1 MSECSDVVCLERVSR
16 VFAGAKAVD
25 DLSLKLKAGEVM
37 GFLGTNGAGKTTTIK
52 MMLGL
57 LAPTSGTVKV
67 LGGDPSDPRVRARIG
82 YMPEVA
88 TYYPYLDA
96 RELLSFYG
104 GICGLDAK
112 TVRKRTDELLDAVG
126 LADAA
131 KRPLKTYSKGMLQR
145 AGIAQAL
152 LNDPDLLVLDEP
164 FTGLDPLAR
173 IHFRELLLDLKRRGK
188 TVFFSSH
195 ELGETELLC
204 DRVAIMKKGRCV
216 YQGPVKDLAGDGAD
230 ALEKFAAS
238 PPFFYDAVLM
248 DIQMPRMTG
257 FEAAEAIRSL
267 EREDAKTV
275 PVIAMSADIFE
286 QSVNRAT
293 QSGMSGYLTKPL
305 DMDVLYRE
313 LLRQLRLS

>member
-1 MSECSDVVCLERVSR
+1 MSEGSDIVQLEGVTRA
-16 VFAGAKAVD
+16 FAGTKAVD
-25 DLSLKLKAGEVM
+25 GLSLKLKAGEVM

-67 LGGDPSDPRVRARIG
+67 LGGDPSDPRIRAHVG

-88 TYYPYLDA
+88 TYYPYLNA
-96 RELLSFYG
+96 RELLAFYG

-112 TVRKRTDELLDAVG
+112 AVRSRTDSLLESVG

-152 LNDPDLLVLDEP
+152 LSDPDLLVLDEP

-173 IHFRELLLDLKRRGK
+173 IHFRELLRGLKERGK
-188 TVFFSSH
+188 TIFFSSH

-204 DRVAIMKKGRCV
+204 DHVAIMKKGHCV
-216 YQGPVKDLAGDGAD
+216 YQGPVKDIAGDGA
-230 ALEKFAAS
+230 
-238 PPFFYDAVLM
+238 
-248 DIQMPRMTG
+248 TN
-257 FEAAEAIRSL
+257 L
-267 EREDAKTV
+267 ERLFLKTLREAK
-275 PVIAMSADIFE
+275 
-286 QSVNRAT
+286 
-293 QSGMSGYLTKPL
+293 
-305 DMDVLYRE
+305 
-313 LLRQLRLS
+313 

>member
-1 MSECSDVVCLERVSR
+1 MKSGSAVDIDSVSR
-16 VFAGAKAVD
+16 SFGSVKAVD
-25 DLSLKLKAGEVM
+25 GLSLVLAPGEIV

-52 MMLGL
+52 MTLGL

-67 LGGDPSDPRVRARIG
+67 LGGDPSDPRVRSHIG

-112 TVRKRTDELLDAVG
+112 TVRRRTDELLDVVG

-204 DRVAIMKKGRCV
+204 DRVAIMKKGHCV
-216 YQGPVKDLAGDGAD
+216 YQGPVRDLAGDGA
-230 ALEKFAAS
+230 AN
-238 PPFFYDAVLM
+238 
-248 DIQMPRMTG
+248 
-257 FEAAEAIRSL
+257 L
-267 EREDAKTV
+267 ERLFLKTLEEAK
-275 PVIAMSADIFE
+275 
-286 QSVNRAT
+286 
-293 QSGMSGYLTKPL
+293 
-305 DMDVLYRE
+305 
-313 LLRQLRLS
+313 

>member
-1 MSECSDVVCLERVSR
+1 MSDVSTAVFLEGVTRAFGETR
-16 VFAGAKAVD
+16 AVD
-25 DLSLKLKAGEVM
+25 GLSLKLSAGEVM

-52 MMLGL
+52 MLLGL
-57 LAPTSGTVKV
+57 LAPSSGSIRVF
-67 LGGDPSDPRVRARIG
+67 GGAPSDPRVRARVG

-88 TYYPYLDA
+88 TYYPYLNA
-96 RELLSFYG
+96 RELLAFYG

-112 TVRKRTDELLDAVG
+112 TIRTRSDELIESVG

-173 IHFRELLLDLKRRGK
+173 IHFRELLRGLRERGK
-188 TVFFSSH
+188 TIFFSSH

-216 YQGPVKDLAGDGAD
+216 YQGPVKDIAGDGA
-230 ALEKFAAS
+230 
-238 PPFFYDAVLM
+238 
-248 DIQMPRMTG
+248 TN
-257 FEAAEAIRSL
+257 L
-267 EREDAKTV
+267 ERLFLKTLEEAK
-275 PVIAMSADIFE
+275 
-286 QSVNRAT
+286 
-293 QSGMSGYLTKPL
+293 
-305 DMDVLYRE
+305 
-313 LLRQLRLS
+313 